1 MSQITTIIF
10 DWAGVFCNPGEPFAH
25 PELMKQTGLNVD
37 EMGEKSQDIQKP
49 YYLGEMSK
57 EQFWNKIIE
66 FFKLK
71 NLKPKELGEAY
82 TSSYKIWPEM
92 LELAKKL
99 KTNYKIAILSN
110 LTEEMM
116 EHIDTHHD
124 IKKIFP
130 KTFFSNEIGL
140 MKPDTEAYKLAL
152 KDLGSRPAETVFI
165 DDSKKNVEAA
175 KNLGMHAFFFES
187 LDQCKSELRKLGVHT
202 K

>member
-1 MSQITTIIF
+1 MKKITTIIF
-10 DWAGVFCNPGEPFAH
+10 DWAGVFCNPGEPFFH
-25 PELMKQTGLNVD
+25 PEITKQTGLSVD

-49 YYLGEMSK
+49 YYRGEMSK

-71 NLKPKELGEAY
+71 NLTPTKLGEAY

-99 KTNYKIAILSN
+99 KKNYKTAVLSN

-116 EHIDTHHD
+116 EHILNNHNL
-124 IKKIFP
+124 KKIFP
-130 KTFFSNEIGL
+130 RMFFSNEIGI
-140 MKPDTEAYKLAL
+140 MKPNTTAYELAL
-152 KDLGSRPAETVFI
+152 KELGSKPEETIFI

-175 KNLGMHAFFFES
+175 RNLGMYAFLFES
-187 LDQCKSELRKLGVHT
+187 LDQCKSELQKLGVNV
-202 K
+202 